1 MKSTRKRRVCF
12 VLVILICLLS
22 AGTVSAAG
30 SSGNKI
36 TVSFRLI
43 GAEKAKEDVD
53 LGTDPYLPAY
63 VTWIPTV
70 EYELNAGA
78 TVYDLWLLAT
88 GNAGIRSIGADRDY
102 VKTVYAPDSLGGYAL
117 SEFTNG
123 KRSGWMY
130 TVNGSHPGYGLKQQH
145 LRNGD
150 TVVWHYVS
158 DYSYEVSDWY
168 SEGSWQALGDGT
180 YYDLWQYAPDRL
192 GGISLAVTGIHVDKT
207 SAKEGDTITWT
218 VNAIGSGKTLRY
230 CFYVYKDG
238 AVIQK
243 GSYGT
248 ARSYSYTIPGAGQ
261 YSIKAFVKDGTGNA
275 TSKVGA
281 SVNVSSAVPL
291 TITTVK
297 ANKASALIGDTVTW
311 TAGVT
316 GGSGAARCCFYV
328 FKDGK
333 IAERGSYGTAK
344 TYSYTISSAGT
355 YTVRVYAKEG
365 SGTAIQLTGGNVTV
379 AAPISITD
387 VTANK
392 TAAAI
397 GDTITWTASTVGGSG
412 TARYCFYVFKDGKI
426 AERGSYGAA
435 KMYSYTIN
443 TAGIYTVRVY
453 GKDGSSAAIP
463 LTGGAVTVSSEPLS
477 ITDVTVDKTVVK
489 TGVTITWTA
498 SASGISGAP
507 RYCFYVYK
515 DGAVVHKG
523 SYGPINTFS
532 YSPTVSGSYTVKA
545 FVKDSVGNAV
555 SKTCGTSV
563 NVQDV

>member
-1 MKSTRKRRVCF
+1 
-12 VLVILICLLS
+12 
-22 AGTVSAAG
+22 
-30 SSGNKI
+30 
-36 TVSFRLI
+36 
-43 GAEKAKEDVD
+43 
-53 LGTDPYLPAY
+53 
-63 VTWIPTV
+63 
-70 EYELNAGA
+70 
-78 TVYDLWLLAT
+78 
-88 GNAGIRSIGADRDY
+88 
-102 VKTVYAPDSLGGYAL
+102 
-117 SEFTNG
+117 
-123 KRSGWMY
+123 
-130 TVNGSHPGYGLKQQH
+130 
-145 LRNGD
+145 
-150 TVVWHYVS
+150 
-158 DYSYEVSDWY
+158 
-168 SEGSWQALGDGT
+168 
-180 YYDLWQYAPDRL
+180 
-192 GGISLAVTGIHVDKT
+192 
-207 SAKEGDTITWT
+207 

-316 GGSGAARCCFYV
+316 GGSGAARC
-328 FKDGK
+328 
-333 IAERGSYGTAK
+333 
-344 TYSYTISSAGT
+344 
-355 YTVRVYAKEG
+355 
-365 SGTAIQLTGGNVTV
+365 
-379 AAPISITD
+379 
-387 VTANK
+387 
-392 TAAAI
+392 
-397 GDTITWTASTVGGSG
+397 
-412 TARYCFYVFKDGKI
+412 CFYVFKDGKI